1 MAREN
6 KAAYRIAA
14 VAVFAALVF
23 VASIISVPVPAA
35 FGMTRIHLGNIF
47 CLLSGFILGPMS
59 GGLAAGIG
67 SGLYD
72 IIIYGE
78 LASAPFTLAFKFL
91 LACVCGLVAYHGSH
105 RGESHKLNIAAA
117 VAGSVTYMALYLG
130 KSFVEGLLLG
140 SEMGTVLTTLLTK
153 FVTSGINA
161 VIAVAVSVP
170 LCAAVRMALKKSRL
184 LEKLEQ

>member
-6 KAAYRIAA
+6 KTAYRIAA

-72 IIIYGE
+72 IVIYGE

-91 LACVCGLVAYHGSH
+91 LACVCGLVAYHGRH
-105 RGESHKLNIAAA
+105 RGEDHKLNVAAA